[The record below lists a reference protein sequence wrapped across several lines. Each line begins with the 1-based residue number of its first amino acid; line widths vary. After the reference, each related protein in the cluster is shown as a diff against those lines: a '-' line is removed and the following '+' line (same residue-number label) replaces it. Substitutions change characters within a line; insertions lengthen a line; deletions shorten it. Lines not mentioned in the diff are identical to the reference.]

1 MSGQYGG
8 DTVGIHFTWKR
19 EQEAVER
26 LLVDI
31 EAALEP
37 FDARPHW
44 GKVFVAGAAAIGPRY
59 ERLGDFTRLA
69 ERLDPR
75 GAFRNGWLTHR
86 LLGS

>member
-1 MSGQYGG
+1 MSPQYGR

-31 EAALEP
+31 EAALAP

-44 GKVFVAGAAAIGPRY
+44 GKLFLWRRAAPTSASPTSPPGRAARPAR
-59 ERLGDFTRLA
+59 RVPQRLA
-69 ERLDPR
+69 DDRA
-75 GAFRNGWLTHR
+75 GIMTA
-86 LLGS
+86 